1 MNARN
6 GYVNACNSRRD
17 AVGAGVPSTGLAIVP
32 VKVKCR
38 DSAKTIQTYASNT
51 SFCTNELL
59 GKLGITG
66 ERTILSLTTIQN
78 ENSPTECRVVS
89 VDVFDLD
96 ENSFVELP
104 TVFST
109 EKLPVDES
117 SIPRQADV
125 DRWSHLKD
133 VTINKIDTP
142 IGIFIGNDAPRALE
156 PKHVREC
163 EGKGPYAVG
172 TIFGWTVNGPLGR
185 NGRENHCTNFI

>member
-1 MNARN
+1 MNNGKENPPVNDAPEETSGGEIDENKGSAARN

-17 AVGAGVPSTGLAIVP
+17 AIGAGVSSTGLAIVP

-38 DSAKTIQTYASNT
+38 DSAKTIQTYAFLDTGPNT

-96 ENSFVELP
+96 ENNFVELP
-104 TVFST
+104 TVFSQRNCQ
-109 EKLPVDES
+109 LMSPVF
-117 SIPRQADV
+117 RVKQM
-125 DRWSHLKD
+125 
-133 VTINKIDTP
+133 
-142 IGIFIGNDAPRALE
+142 
-156 PKHVREC
+156 
-163 EGKGPYAVG
+163 
-172 TIFGWTVNGPLGR
+172 
-185 NGRENHCTNFI
+185 